1 MIKVLM
7 LGWEFPPSI
16 SGGLG
21 VACEGLTKALIA
33 TKDVRILFIV
43 PKAIPAA
50 GEANH
55 ESRGKGLD
63 LIGANNIDVPTF
75 VNESFEISESETKAG
90 TTSVAK
96 ELLTIERV
104 DAVLKAYETP
114 TENYTQEFIEN
125 WTKLT
130 SDPTEYIRKIK
141 KENKRHVGS
150 TRYDFEGGY
159 GNNLFREVDYYT
171 HVVTKLAL
179 DNDFDVIH
187 AHDWMTFPA
196 AIAVKHAT
204 GKPLVIHVHAT
215 EFDRAGATGSNIVYD
230 IERAAVESSDRIVAV
245 SRFTKNM
252 LVRKYRA
259 PYEKIDVVYNGIDP
273 TTTPPIKASS
283 HALGEHL
290 VTFVGRI
297 TFQKGPEYFVDAAEK
312 VLREFPDCHFVM
324 AGSGDALPNMIK
336 RVISKKMSGRFH
348 FTGFMSR
355 SDVMKLLSYT
365 RVYVM
370 PSVSEPFGLTA
381 MEAVT
386 AGVPTVISKQ
396 AGVAEVMP
404 DVIKAD
410 FWDTDALAHAIC
422 GILRY
427 PTLAETMR
435 QNAMGKVGGIS
446 WNAAAKD
453 MLDIYQQ
460 MVTRDELHSPSIH

>member
-21 VACEGLTKALIA
+21 VACEGLATALIA
-33 TKDVRILFIV
+33 TKEVKILFVV
-43 PKAIPAA
+43 PKAHT
-50 GEANH
+50 ET
-55 ESRGKGLD
+55 RGKALS
-63 LIGANNIDVPTF
+63 LVGANGVDVPVF
-75 VNESFEISESETKAG
+75 VNDTVEATETETIPGSSARD
-90 TTSVAK
+90 K
-96 ELLTIERV
+96 ELFKMEKV
-104 DAVLKAYETP
+104 DAVLSAYQNP
-114 TENYTQEFIEN
+114 TEDYTKEFIEKWSELLN
-125 WTKLT
+125 H
-130 SDPTEYIRKIK
+130 PTEYIRKVK
-141 KENKRHVGS
+141 METQRHTGT
-150 TRYDFEGGY
+150 TRYDFDGGY
-159 GNNLFREVDYYT
+159 GQNLFLEVDRYA
-171 HVVTKLAL
+171 HVVTKLAM
-179 DNDFDVIH
+179 DNDFDIIH

-204 GKPLVIHVHAT
+204 GKPLLIHIHAT
-215 EFDRAGATGSNIVYD
+215 EFDRAGTTGSNIVHD
-230 IERAAVESSDRIVAV
+230 IERAAIQVSDRIIAV

-252 LVRKYRA
+252 LVKKYHA
-259 PYEKIDVVYNGIDP
+259 SYDKIDVVYNGIDP
-273 TTTPPIKASS
+273 TSIPPIKSAS
-283 HALGEHL
+283 HPLGEQL

-312 VLREFPDCHFVM
+312 VLKEFPDCHFVM

-336 RVISKKMSGRFH
+336 RVISKRLSGRFH

-355 SDVMKLLSYT
+355 SDVMRLLSFT

-396 AGVAEVMP
+396 TGVGEVMP

-410 FWDTDALAHAIC
+410 FWDTDALSHAIC

-435 QNAMGKVGGIS
+435 HNAMGKVGGIS

-453 MLDIYQQ
+453 VLDIYYDLI
-460 MVTRDELHSPSIH
+460 TPDELHSPSTQ